1 MHRTTGRGYHRLMN
15 MTRFSKE
22 YGLYVVITIAA
33 VLVAFAIV
41 LPRQLTLP
49 IYFESTAQVTIDQ
62 TRYAELFD
70 AQGAPDQDMQSIV
83 FQTRA
88 LMQQR
93 YAPFAT
99 PDLEDTQTW
108 NGNVA
113 TIRISGVH
121 ATDVVRVTDEYANEF
136 VRHVQAA
143 GGREILRNI
152 LGWETVRSLQGEV
165 AGDALTETIRD
176 MVRLNAFTFNRPIEP
191 ISSYVTIADL
201 NASDRSDLLRAVE
214 MQRMQLQFA
223 AIAELDIAKQA
234 HIQQQIIV
242 LQRFENAMIGADP
255 QLRFDP
261 TSNPVIY
268 RSADAS
274 LPREVA
280 RISWV
285 WYVVASI
292 VGGCVFGLLFLMFDR
307 SVGIVDR
314 VREIW
319 EYRILIMLL
328 VRRNLQ
334 LRYRGQLIGFAW
346 TQVAPILQLVVYW
359 VVYGY
364 ILRNNYLPYYP
375 IFMAVALLPWAYT
388 TESMTS
394 GVRSIMD
401 NYQLIRKAYFPREVL
416 PISSVITSL
425 VNYLLSL
432 PVMFLFIF
440 VVKYSYAGL
449 IEWPIPMSAL
459 YFPIILL
466 IHSIFVL
473 GVTLLLAGL
482 SIVTLDTIHLT
493 GIFLHIWFFLTPIV
507 YSLTVLDDTVARIFR
522 WVNPMASFIEY
533 YREIF
538 YGQVSVSGVMPMPNI
553 PATDS
558 LLRSF
563 VTSVV
568 VFVIGYWFFRRLQDK
583 IIERM

>member
-1 MHRTTGRGYHRLMN
+1 MS
-15 MTRFSKE
+15 MTRLSKE
-22 YGLYVVITIAA
+22 YGLYVGITVVAI
-33 VLVAFAIV
+33 LVAFAIV

-49 IYFESTAQVTIDQ
+49 IFFESTAQVTIDQ
-62 TRYAELFD
+62 SRYAELFD
-70 AQGAPDQDMQSIV
+70 AEGAPDQDMQSIV

-88 LMQQR
+88 LLQQR
-93 YAPFAT
+93 YKQFAT
-99 PDLEDTQTW
+99 LEQQDSIEW

-113 TIRISGVH
+113 TIRVNGTSAIDAAQVS
-121 ATDVVRVTDEYANEF
+121 DEYANEF

-152 LGWETVRSLQGEV
+152 LGWETVQSLQGE
-165 AGDALTETIRD
+165 AASDELTEIIRD
-176 MVRLNAFTFNRPIEP
+176 MVRLNVFTFNRPIEP
-191 ISSYVTIADL
+191 ISTYVNIVDL
-201 NASDRSDLLRAVE
+201 NQSDRSDLLRAVE
-214 MQRMQLQFA
+214 VQRVQLQFA
-223 AIAELDIAKQA
+223 AISELDVNKQELLQQ
-234 HIQQQIIV
+234 HIIL
-242 LQRFENAMIGADP
+242 LQRFENAMISMDS
-255 QLRFDP
+255 QLRFNP
-261 TSNPVIY
+261 TGNPAIY
-268 RSADAS
+268 RSADVS
-274 LPREVA
+274 VPREVA
-280 RISWV
+280 RIALF

-292 VGGCVFGLLFLMFDR
+292 VGGLVFGLLFLLFDR
-307 SVGIVDR
+307 SVGIVER

-319 EYRILIMLL
+319 DYRILIMLL

-346 TQVAPILQLVVYW
+346 TQIAPILQLVVYW
-359 VVYGY
+359 VVYGF

-375 IFMAVALLPWAYT
+375 IFMAVALLPWHYT

-394 GVRSIMD
+394 GMNSIMS

-440 VVKYSYAGL
+440 VVKYSYTGVW
-449 IEWPIPMSAL
+449 EWPIPGSAL

-466 IHSIFVL
+466 IHTIFVL
-473 GVTLLLAGL
+473 GVTLFLAGM

-507 YSLTVLDDTVARIFR
+507 YSLTVLDDSISRIFR
-522 WVNPMASFIEY
+522 WLNPMASFIEY

-538 YGQVSVSGVMPMPNI
+538 YGQVSVLGVMPTPNI

-563 VTSVV
+563 VTSVI

>member
-1 MHRTTGRGYHRLMN
+1 MN
-15 MTRFSKE
+15 MLRLSKE
-22 YGLYVVITIAA
+22 YGLYLAITVVSIF
-33 VLVAFAIV
+33 VAFLIV
-41 LPRQLTLP
+41 LPRQLMIP
-49 IYFESTAQVTIDQ
+49 VFFESTAQVTIDQ
-62 TRYAELFD
+62 VRYAELFD
-70 AQGAPDQDMQSIV
+70 AEGVPDQDMQSIV

-88 LMQQR
+88 LLQQR
-93 YAPFAT
+93 YKQFAT
-99 PDLEDTQTW
+99 LDQQDTIEW
-108 NGNVA
+108 RGNVA
-113 TIRISGVH
+113 SITVKGTSAVD
-121 ATDVVRVTDEYANEF
+121 AARVSDEYANEL

-152 LGWETVRSLQGEV
+152 LGWETVRSLQGED
-165 AGDALTETIRD
+165 AGDELTEIIRD
-176 MVRLNAFTFNRPIEP
+176 MVRLNVFTFNRPIEP
-191 ISSYVTIADL
+191 ISSYVNITDL
-201 NASDRSDLLRAVE
+201 DVGDQSDLLRAVE
-214 MQRMQLQFA
+214 VHRTQLQFA
-223 AIAELDIAKQA
+223 AIAELDVNKQVLL
-234 HIQQQIIV
+234 QQQIIL
-242 LQRFENAMIGADP
+242 LQRFENALISDQP

-261 TSNPVIY
+261 TSNPTIY
-268 RSADAS
+268 RSGDAS
-274 LPREVA
+274 IPREVT
-280 RISWV
+280 RIALV

-292 VGGCVFGLLFLMFDR
+292 IGGVVFGLLFLMFDR
-307 SVGIVDR
+307 SVGIVER
-314 VREIW
+314 IREIW

-334 LRYRGQLIGFAW
+334 LRYRGQVVGFAW
-346 TQVAPILQLVVYW
+346 SQIAPILQLVVYW

-375 IFMAVALLPWAYT
+375 IFMAVALLPWHYT

-394 GVRSIMD
+394 GMRSIMD
-401 NYQLIRKAYFPREVL
+401 NYALIRKAYFPREVL

-432 PVMFLFIF
+432 PVMFIFIF
-440 VVKYSYAGL
+440 VVKYSYTGSW
-449 IEWPIPMSAL
+449 EWPIPGAAL

-466 IHSIFVL
+466 IHTIFVL
-473 GVTLLLAGL
+473 GVTFFLAAM

-507 YSLTVLDDTVARIFR
+507 YSLTVLDDAISRIFR
-522 WVNPMASFIEY
+522 WLNPMASFIEY

-538 YGQVSVSGVMPMPNI
+538 YGQVSVVGVIPTPNI

-563 VTSVV
+563 VTSII

>member
-1 MHRTTGRGYHRLMN
+1 MN
-15 MTRFSKE
+15 MTRLSKE
-22 YGLYVVITIAA
+22 YGLYLAITVVAI
-33 VLVAFAIV
+33 LVAFAIV

-49 IYFESTAQVTIDQ
+49 IIFESTAQVTIDQ

-70 AQGAPDQDMQSIV
+70 AEGKPDQDMQSIV
-83 FQTRA
+83 FQTRE
-88 LMQQR
+88 LLQQR
-93 YAPFAT
+93 YKQFAT
-99 PDLEDTQTW
+99 LDQQDSITW
-108 NGNVA
+108 SGNVA
-113 TIRISGVH
+113 TIL
-121 ATDVVRVTDEYANEF
+121 VTGTSAVDSAYVSDEYANEF

-152 LGWETVRSLQGEV
+152 LGWETVQSLKGEA
-165 AGDALTETIRD
+165 AGNELTEIIRD
-176 MVRLNAFTFNRPIEP
+176 MVRLNVFTFNRPIEP
-191 ISSYVTIADL
+191 ISSYVNIADL
-201 NASDRSDLLRAVE
+201 SISDRSDLLRAVE
-214 MQRMQLQFA
+214 VQRTQLQFV
-223 AIAELDIAKQA
+223 AIGELDVKKQE
-234 HIQQQIIV
+234 HLQQKIIL
-242 LQRFENAMIGADP
+242 LQRFENMLISAEP

-261 TSNPVIY
+261 TSNPTIY
-268 RSADAS
+268 RSVDAS
-274 LPREVA
+274 EPREVA
-280 RISWV
+280 RIAIG
-285 WYVVASI
+285 WYVFASI
-292 VGGCVFGLLFLMFDR
+292 IGGLVFGLLFLMFDR
-307 SVGIVDR
+307 SVGIVER
-314 VREIW
+314 IREIW

-334 LRYRGQLIGFAW
+334 LRYRGQVVGFAW
-346 TQVAPILQLVVYW
+346 SQIAPILQLVVYW

-375 IFMAVALLPWAYT
+375 IFMAVALLPWHYT

-394 GVRSIMD
+394 GMRSIMD
-401 NYQLIRKAYFPREVL
+401 NYSLIRKAYFPREVL

-440 VVKYSYAGL
+440 VVKYSYTGVF
-449 IEWPIPMSAL
+449 EWPIPMAAL

-473 GVTLLLAGL
+473 GVTLFLAGL
-482 SIVTLDTIHLT
+482 TVVTLDTVHLA

-507 YSLTVLDDTVARIFR
+507 YSLTVLSDSISRIFR
-522 WVNPMASFIEY
+522 WLNPMASFIEY

-538 YGQVSVSGVMPMPNI
+538 YGQVSIPGVIPTPNI

-563 VTSVV
+563 VTSII
-568 VFVIGYWFFRRLQDK
+568 VFVIGYWVFRRLQDK

>member
-1 MHRTTGRGYHRLMN
+1 MN
-15 MTRFSKE
+15 MTRLSKA
-22 YGLYVVITIAA
+22 YGLYLGITVVAI
-33 VLVAFAIV
+33 LVAFAIV

-49 IYFESTAQVTIDQ
+49 IFFESTAQVTIDQ

-88 LMQQR
+88 LLQQR
-93 YAPFAT
+93 YKQFAT
-99 PDLEDTQTW
+99 LDQQDSIEWQ
-108 NGNVA
+108 GNRA
-113 TIRISGVH
+113 TIRVKGTNAVDVAHIS
-121 ATDVVRVTDEYANEF
+121 DEYANEF
-136 VRHVQAA
+136 VRHIQAA

-152 LGWETVRSLQGEV
+152 LGWETVRSLKGEV
-165 AGDALTETIRD
+165 AKDELTAIIRD
-176 MVRLNAFTFNRPIEP
+176 MVRLNAFKFNRPIEP
-191 ISSYVTIADL
+191 ISTYVSISDL
-201 NASDRSDLLRAVE
+201 NISDRSDLLRAVE
-214 MQRMQLQFA
+214 VQRAQLQFA
-223 AIAELDIAKQA
+223 AISEIDVKKQE
-234 HIQQQIIV
+234 HLQQQVIL
-242 LQRFENAMIGADP
+242 LQRFENTLVSIDS

-261 TSNPVIY
+261 TSNPAIY
-268 RSADAS
+268 RSGDAS
-274 LPREVA
+274 VPREVS
-280 RISWV
+280 RIAFV

-292 VGGCVFGLLFLMFDR
+292 VGGLVFGLMFMMFDR
-307 SVGIVDR
+307 SVGIVER

-319 EYRILIMLL
+319 EYRIMIMLL

-346 TQVAPILQLVVYW
+346 TQLAPILQLVVYW

-375 IFMAVALLPWAYT
+375 IFMAVALLPWHYT

-440 VVKYSYAGL
+440 VVKYSYTGIL
-449 IEWPIPMSAL
+449 EWPIPMASL

-482 SIVTLDTIHLT
+482 SIVTLDTVHLT

-507 YSLTVLDDTVARIFR
+507 YSLTVLDDTIARIFR

-538 YGQVSVSGVMPMPNI
+538 YGQVSVLGVMPTPNI

-563 VTSVV
+563 VTSII